1 MNGTVLYLALLLA
14 SSLAWGTFH
23 RPVLA
28 LPVLVTLSLAA
39 GEFYP
44 LSNYPMYSDPD
55 GRENYLYLARVD
67 EEDDGWVPLPMRET
81 TGLSAPTLKKLYKA
95 RYLASSVPAPS
106 STRPRTR
113 VLYERARAAGEETL
127 AFLDERAAER
137 GRALPRSTA
146 LIEVWI
152 EWDRVS
158 SYRERGHIVARLES
172 AGS

>member
-1 MNGTVLYLALLLA
+1 VNGTILYVALFLA
-14 SSLAWGTFH
+14 SSLAWWTFR
-23 RPVLA
+23 RPILA

-55 GRENYLYLARVD
+55 GRENYFYLARI
-67 EEDDGWVPLPMRET
+67 DDDDWVALPTRAT
-81 TGLSAPTLKKLYKA
+81 TGLSAPTLKKLFKA
-95 RYLASSVPAPS
+95 RYRAQPAAAPS
-106 STRPRTR
+106 RTRPRTR
-113 VLYERARAAGEETL
+113 QLYERARAAGEETL
-127 AFLDERAAER
+127 AFLDERAAAR

-146 LIEVWI
+146 LVEVWI

-158 SYRERGHIVARLES
+158 GYRERRHIVARVKA